1 MLQLYAFIFVSFAN
15 ILIPE
20 YVNFKE
26 LAKYKSL
33 DSFRKSNK
41 NYKNI
46 DSQKLKVIKDNLYS
60 NTIERIKGESIECII
75 KSTLFILVA
84 IVFLYIHWKIPYKD

>member
-1 MLQLYAFIFVSFAN
+1 MPRCPYFSA
-15 ILIPE
+15 
-20 YVNFKE
+20 
-26 LAKYKSL
+26 YKSL